1 MNNNTTK
8 ISALMALSLALGG
21 GSALAAAPNTTQPAP
36 PINASAQKEQA
47 STIKVL
53 VNGAPAANGYKT
65 SADKEP
71 MLALRSLTEALGYE
85 LEWNK
90 EDKSA
95 ELTQG
100 NLWTRVV
107 TGQDQYSVNKML
119 LTLGTAPEITNGTL
133 YVPASFAEKVLHAQV
148 TTTGNAVTIVSE
160 EAVKNITERGVITR
174 IHKDNSYSSVQI
186 GGAGLEGIVLNLND
200 DTVFKSAEGKE
211 ISLDD
216 LTLGM
221 NVEAVHSAITTRSL
235 PPQTPTYQITV
246 LDVAGSEAETP
257 PLEVLGTAGKVERVQ
272 TTADTTQIEISGTRL
287 TETAPEHV
295 ILNIT
300 DATQLVDHEG
310 NPVELT
316 ELTEGA
322 KVIGFYSPTL
332 TRSLPPIGTAW
343 KLVLETPDTQP
354 TADEQLDAEQ
364 AE

>member
-1 MNNNTTK
+1 MNNNTKK

-21 GSALAAAPNTTQPAP
+21 GSALAATPNTTQPAP
-36 PINASAQKEQA
+36 LITAADQA
-47 STIKVL
+47 NQSSTIKVL
-53 VNGAPAANGYKT
+53 VNGVSIADGYKAT
-65 SADKEP
+65 ADKEP

-85 LEWNK
+85 LDWNK
-90 EDKSA
+90 ADKSA

-100 NLWTRVV
+100 NSWTRVV

-119 LTLGTAPEITNGTL
+119 LTLGAAPEIINGIL

-148 TTTGNAVTIVSE
+148 TTSGNTVTIVSE
-160 EAVKNITERGVITR
+160 EAVKNVTERGVITR
-174 IHKDNSYSSVQI
+174 IHKDGSYPSVQI
-186 GGAGLEGIVLNLND
+186 GGAGQDGIVLNLND

-211 ISLDD
+211 ISLGD

-221 NVEAVHSAITTRSL
+221 NVEAVHSTITTRSL

-257 PLEVLGTAGKVERVQ
+257 PLEVLGTAGTVERVQ
-272 TTADTTQIEISGTRL
+272 TTAGNTQIEISGTRL
-287 TETAPEHV
+287 TETGPDHV

-300 DATQLVDHEG
+300 EETQLVDHEG

-322 KVIGFYSPTL
+322 KVIGFYSPVL

-343 KLVLETPDTQP
+343 KVVLEISDVQP
-354 TADEQLDAEQ
+354 QTDGQADAEQ
-364 AE
+364 AK

>member
-1 MNNNTTK
+1 MNNNTKK

-21 GSALAAAPNTTQPAP
+21 GSALAAPNTTQPAP
-36 PINASAQKEQA
+36 LITAADQMAQS

-53 VNGAPAANGYKT
+53 VNGAPIADGYKAT
-65 SADKEP
+65 ADKEP

-85 LEWNK
+85 LDWNK
-90 EDKSA
+90 ADKSA

-100 NLWTRVV
+100 NSWTRVV

-119 LTLGTAPEITNGTL
+119 LTLGAAPEIINGTL

-148 TTTGNAVTIVSE
+148 TTTGNKVTIVLE
-160 EAVKNITERGVITR
+160 EAVKNVTELGVITR
-174 IHKDNSYSSVQI
+174 IHKDDRYSSVQI
-186 GGAGLEGIVLNLND
+186 GGAGQDGIVLNLND

-257 PLEVLGTAGKVERVQ
+257 PLEVLGTAGIVERVQ

-287 TETAPEHV
+287 TEKAPEHI

-316 ELTEGA
+316 ELKEGA

-343 KLVLETPDTQP
+343 KVVLETINVQP
-354 TADEQLDAEQ
+354 LADEQADTEQ

>member
-1 MNNNTTK
+1 MNNNTKK

-21 GSALAAAPNTTQPAP
+21 GSALAAPNPTQPAP
-36 PINASAQKEQA
+36 LITAAAQTEQS

-53 VNGAPAANGYKT
+53 VNGAPIADGYKAT
-65 SADKEP
+65 AHKEP

-85 LEWNK
+85 LDWNK
-90 EDKSA
+90 ADKSA

-100 NLWTRVV
+100 NSWTRVI

-119 LTLGTAPEITNGTL
+119 LTLGAAPEIINGTL

-174 IHKDNSYSSVQI
+174 IHKDGSYPSVQI
-186 GGAGLEGIVLNLND
+186 GGAGQDGIVLNLND

-221 NVEAVHSAITTRSL
+221 NVEAVHSTITTRSL

-257 PLEVLGTAGKVERVQ
+257 LLDVLGTAGTVERVQ
-272 TTADTTQIEISGTRL
+272 TTAGNTQIEISGTRL
-287 TETAPEHV
+287 TETGPDHV

-300 DATQLVDHEG
+300 EETQLVDHEG
-310 NPVELT
+310 NPVRLT

-322 KVIGFYSPTL
+322 KVIGFYSPVL

-343 KLVLETPDTQP
+343 KVVLETTNVQP
-354 TADEQLDAEQ
+354 LADEQADTEQ
-364 AE
+364 VK